1 MKLPFGAA
9 LNAWKV
15 RHALPYE
22 QQVRLDKLRI
32 KLDFQAAQPHW
43 QRRTALAIAR
53 FAAFDCE
60 TTGPD
65 MNRDR
70 LISLGAVAV
79 RGRAVLHD
87 DAFEAVV
94 QQAQSSSHDNIL
106 IHRIG
111 GQEQLAGRPLT
122 YALMDWLEW
131 CADSVLFAFR
141 AEFDETVLT
150 REVNAAL
157 GLPQQAVI
165 LDLAALLPA
174 LFPGLEN
181 DSLDDWVAHFGLPP
195 IGRHHAIADAYAN
208 AQLMLLVLE
217 KAERDGLR
225 EVGELIDMERAQ
237 RWLGK
242 RH

>member
-1 MKLPFGAA
+1 MKLPLAA
-9 LNAWKV
+9 AVNAWKV
-15 RHALPYE
+15 RRALPYE

-43 QRRTALAIAR
+43 QRRVALSIAR
-53 FAAFDCE
+53 FATLDCE

-79 RGRAVLHD
+79 RGRAVRHD

-111 GQEQLAGRPLT
+111 GQEQLAGQPIA
-122 YALMDWLEW
+122 YALMDWIEW
-131 CADSVLFAFR
+131 CADSVLVAFR

-150 REVNAAL
+150 REVNTAL

-174 LFPGLEN
+174 LFPGQQN